1 MKIGYA
7 RVSTKDQQLDLQL
20 DALKKEGCQKI
31 YQDTMSGTTSN
42 RPELQ
47 EMMAQLREGDVII
60 VWKLDRLGRSLKH
73 LVELVNYIIEKK
85 AGIKS
90 LHDPIDT
97 TTAQGRVVF
106 NMFASLAEF
115 ERDLIKERTM
125 AGLSAARARGRLG
138 GKPKG
143 LSQKAQATACAAE
156 TLYKERKFTT
166 EQILEQLNIS
176 RATLY
181 NYLRYRQVKIGQ

>member
-1 MKIGYA
+1 
-7 RVSTKDQQLDLQL
+7 
-20 DALKKEGCQKI
+20 
-31 YQDTMSGTTSN
+31 MSGTKSN

-47 EMMAQLREGDVII
+47 EMMAHLREGDVIV

-73 LVELVNYIIEKK
+73 LVELTNQIIEKK
-85 AGIKS
+85 AGLKS

-97 TTAQGRVVF
+97 TTAQGRLVF

-156 TLYKERKFTT
+156 TLYKERKLTT

>member
-1 MKIGYA
+1 M
-7 RVSTKDQQLDLQL
+7 DLQI
-20 DALKKEGCQKI
+20 DALQKEGCKKI
-31 YQDTMSGTTSN
+31 YQDTMSGTQSN

-47 EMMAQLREGDVII
+47 EMMAHLREEDVIV

-73 LVELVNYIIEKK
+73 LVELINQIIEKK

-97 TTAQGRVVF
+97 TTAQGRLVF

-156 TLYKERKFTT
+156 TLYKERKLTT

-181 NYLRYRQVKIGQ
+181 NYLRYRQVKIG